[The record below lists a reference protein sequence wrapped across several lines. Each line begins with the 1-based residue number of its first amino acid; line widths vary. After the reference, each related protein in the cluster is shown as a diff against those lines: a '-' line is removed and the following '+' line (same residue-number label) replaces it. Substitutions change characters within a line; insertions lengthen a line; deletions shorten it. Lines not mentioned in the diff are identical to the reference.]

1 MPKKLTGLLN
11 LSKIDKSLIGNTK
24 KGDKCIFIDI
34 VPIKGGQDEY
44 GNTHNITLYNKNTR
58 ETTYLGKLKTQ
69 EFGAGATAPAP
80 GLRDPLPE
88 TDDLPFPSRPR

>member
-44 GNTHNITLYNKNTR
+44 GNTHNITLYNKNTKQ
-58 ETTYLGKLKTQ
+58 TIYLGNLKTQ
-69 EFGAGATAPAP
+69 EFGGGGGATTTAP
-80 GLRDPLPE
+80 GLRNPLPS
-88 TDDLPFPSRPR
+88 TDDIDLPF

>member
-58 ETTYLGKLKTQ
+58 ETIYLGKLKTQ

-80 GLRDPLPE
+80 APGLRNPLPE
-88 TDDLPFPSRPR
+88 PEEFPF

>member
-11 LSKIDKSLIGNTK
+11 LSKIDKSLIGTTK
-24 KGDKCIFIDI
+24 KGAKCIFIDI

-44 GNTHNITLYNKNTR
+44 GNTHKITLYNKNTR
-58 ETTYLGKLKTQ
+58 ETIYLGKLKTQ

-80 GLRDPLPE
+80 GLRNPLPS
-88 TDDLPFPSRPR
+88 TDDIDMPF

>member
-11 LSKIDKSLIGNTK
+11 LSKIDKSLIGMTK
-24 KGDKCIFIDI
+24 KKDKCIFIDI

-58 ETTYLGKLKTQ
+58 ETIYLGKLKTQ
-69 EFGAGATAPAP
+69 EFGGSGATYQAPAP
-80 GLRDPLPE
+80 E
-88 TDDLPFPSRPR
+88 TEDMPF

>member
-69 EFGAGATAPAP
+69 EFGGSGATHQAPA
-80 GLRDPLPE
+80 PE
-88 TDDLPFPSRPR
+88 TDDMPF

>member
-24 KGDKCIFIDI
+24 KGDKCIFLDV

-58 ETTYLGKLKTQ
+58 ETIYLGKLKTQ
-69 EFGAGATAPAP
+69 EFGAGAGATAPAP
-80 GLRDPLPE
+80 GLRNPLPE
-88 TDDLPFPSRPR
+88 TEDLPF